1 MVLGTLF
8 SSGAATGTGAPTT
21 GMGVAVDAEGTG
33 AAVDVC
39 AAAEAGM
46 EEVAEWDVG
55 LAIAAAVEPLEESG
69 LENTVLPV
77 QTHPEVF
84 QTQKMS
90 VHAGLLP
97 LVLAVPVGAVQVPP
111 KEQ

>member
-55 LAIAAAVEPLEESG
+55 LAIAAAVEPTGGGWPWEHS
-69 LENTVLPV
+69 
-77 QTHPEVF
+77 
-84 QTQKMS
+84 
-90 VHAGLLP
+90 
-97 LVLAVPVGAVQVPP
+97 AVCPDAS
-111 KEQ
+111 